1 MVTLCFDV
9 DTILH
14 SPTHC
19 TMRNNERYKIGIILE
34 MSIEIIKET
43 KPMVQLSFVVFHLF
57 ISIYSYDGVKQHF
70 IEQSREMIDQQVDL
84 SDRFKFNSIG
94 TGAFGTIRTVFV

>member
-14 SPTHC
+14 CPTHC

-34 MSIEIIKET
+34 MSIEMYLQ
-43 KPMVQLSFVVFHLF
+43 MV
-57 ISIYSYDGVKQHF
+57 VKCWSC
-70 IEQSREMIDQQVDL
+70 IVRV
-84 SDRFKFNSIG
+84 N
-94 TGAFGTIRTVFV
+94 